1 LMAELGGQDLSGIG
15 FGIGIDRTL
24 LAIRAE
30 QGTLKTVHLNL
41 FIVPM
46 GSEARRK
53 ALVLADLLRTA
64 GLLVDLSFGDRGL
77 KGAMKAADKSGA
89 QFSLVIGESELA
101 SGALSLKEMSTGE
114 SIPATMENLS
124 ELLLARQT

>member
-1 LMAELGGQDLSGIG
+1 
-15 FGIGIDRTL
+15 
-24 LAIRAE
+24 
-30 QGTLKTVHLNL
+30 
-41 FIVPM
+41 M
-46 GSEARRK
+46 GSDARRK
-53 ALVLADLLRTA
+53 ALVVADSLRTA

-101 SGALSLKEMSTGE
+101 SGALLLKEMSTGA